1 MAINIPI
8 ITEFNGKG
16 IDRARKE
23 FEQLE
28 GAGAKAGFVLKKAM
42 LPATAAVGALGAA
55 LFDAAKGAMEDEAAA
70 KELAR
75 SLRATTKATDDI
87 VKSTEDWITEQG
99 KLLGFTDSQLRPA
112 ISRLARATGDV
123 EKAQKLTAQAMDIST
138 ATGKPLETVIGALEK
153 AYGGN
158 MTALQR
164 LAPEYRA
171 LIKDGADFET
181 VMAELAKTTGGAAAE
196 AANTAEGRFKR
207 LKIAMDETKESIGAS
222 LIPVIEEGLPVLED
236 FAAWAQN
243 NPEAFKNIGLAIGG
257 IATATVALNV
267 AMAANP
273 YVLAAAGILA
283 LAAAFDRLYRAAEK
297 INGIGGLAA
306 RVLGFVFG
314 GPAGAISS
322 LLKISD
328 AIYDA
333 VLPGKSAAG
342 GAGSG
347 LRGDLMKEL
356 KGIPRMA
363 DGGIIR
369 HSPGGTLALIGEA
382 GRDEAVIPL
391 DRMGSM
397 GGGNVTIHV
406 NGGDPQAV
414 VDALRKFYRQ
424 NGPIPVGVSY

>member
-1 MAINIPI
+1 MALSIPI
-8 ITEFNGKG
+8 ITEYVGTGLDKF
-16 IDRARKE
+16 RKE
-23 FEQLE
+23 LAQAETSTQ
-28 GAGAKAGFVLKKAM
+28 KAGLVLKKAM
-42 LPATAAVGALGAA
+42 IPATAAIGGLGAA
-55 LFDAAKGAMEDEAAA
+55 MFDAAKGAMEDEAAA
-70 KELAR
+70 KELSR
-75 SLRATTKATDDI
+75 SLRATTKATDAT
-87 VKSTEDWITEQG
+87 VKSTEDWISTQG
-99 KLLGFTDSQLRPA
+99 KLLGFTDTQLRPA

-123 EKAQKLTAQAMDIST
+123 EEAQKLAAQAMDIST
-138 ATGKPLETVIGALEK
+138 ATGKPLEAVVGALEK

-236 FAAWAQN
+236 FAEWAQE
-243 NPEAFKNIGLAIGG
+243 NPEAFKNIALAIGA
-257 IATATVALNV
+257 IATSTVALNV

-273 YVLAAAGILA
+273 YVLAAAGIVGLA
-283 LAAAFDRLYRAAEK
+283 IAFDRLYKAAEK

-333 VLPGKSAAG
+333 VLPGKSPAG

-347 LRGDLMKEL
+347 LRGNLMQEL
-356 KGIPRMA
+356 KGIPAMA
-363 DGGIIR
+363 NGGIVTG
-369 HSPGGTLALIGEA
+369 PTLALIGEA
-382 GRDEAVIPL
+382 GPEAVVPL
-391 DRMGSM
+391 DRYNG
-397 GGGNVTIHV
+397 GGGNNVTINV
-406 NGGDPQAV
+406 QGADPNAV
-414 VDALRKFYRQ
+414 VDALKRYMRTS
-424 NGPIPVGVSY
+424 GGSVPIRVSGL

>member
-1 MAINIPI
+1 MALSIPI
-8 ITEFNGKG
+8 ITEYVGTGLDKF
-16 IDRARKE
+16 RKE
-23 FEQLE
+23 LAQAETSTQ
-28 GAGAKAGFVLKKAM
+28 KAGLVLKKAM
-42 LPATAAVGALGAA
+42 IPATAAVAGLGAA
-55 LFDAAKGAMEDEAAA
+55 MFDAAKGAMEDEAAA

-99 KLLGFTDSQLRPA
+99 KLLGFTDQQLRPA

-123 EKAQKLTAQAMDIST
+123 EKAQKLAAQAMDIST

-236 FAAWAQN
+236 FAAWAQD
-243 NPEAFKNIGLAIGG
+243 NPETFKNIALAIGG
-257 IATATVALNV
+257 ITAATVALNI

-273 YVLAAAGILA
+273 VVILVAGVVA
-283 LAAAFDRLYRAAEK
+283 LMVAIDKLLQPLERMDGLVGSISRALSKGFFGDIGDLFGTSAK
-297 INGIGGLAA
+297 PKRSGAGTGGLSG
-306 RVLGFVFG
+306 VL
-314 GPAGAISS
+314 
-322 LLKISD
+322 
-328 AIYDA
+328 
-333 VLPGKSAAG
+333 
-342 GAGSG
+342 
-347 LRGDLMKEL
+347 MNEL

-397 GGGNVTIHV
+397 GGNNVTIHV
-406 NGGDPQAV
+406 NGGDPRAV
-414 VDALRKFYRQ
+414 VDALRKYMQ
-424 NGPIPVGVSY
+424 THGAVPIRIGGA